1 MIVIDYTDIERGKN
15 TMELQRLLSY
25 TRKAVDDYSMINSGD
40 KIAVGISGGK
50 DSLTLLYA
58 LHGLRRFYP
67 NNFEIEAV
75 TVNAGI
81 EGMDFSPISRL
92 CDELDVNYT
101 VIDTDIY
108 DIVYNIRRESNP
120 CALCAK
126 LRKGAFNKKAA
137 ELGCN
142 KIAYAH
148 HKDDVIETFM
158 MSLLLEGRVHTFSP
172 VTYLE
177 RSGLTLIRPLIYVN
191 EADVIGFRNKY
202 NLPVVKN
209 LCPADG
215 ETRREYAKNL
225 IKSLNKDLPGTHDR
239 IFTAILNGT
248 FDGWDEVLHIS
259 IHAHRQIII
268 VRMYIGDAVI
278 HRHNNI

>member
-1 MIVIDYTDIERGKN
+1 
-15 TMELQRLLSY
+15 MELQRLLSHV
-25 TRKAVDDYSMINSGD
+25 RKAVDEYSMIQQGD
-40 KIAVGISGGK
+40 KIAIGISGGK

-58 LHGLRRFYP
+58 LSALRRFYP
-67 NNFEIEAV
+67 NSFEIEAV
-75 TVNAGI
+75 TVDAGI
-81 EGMDFSPISRL
+81 DGMDFSPVRRL
-92 CDELDVNYT
+92 CNELNVNYT
-101 VIDTDIY
+101 VVNTDIY

-126 LRKGAFNKKAA
+126 LRKGAFNRKAA

-177 RSGLTLIRPLIYVN
+177 HSELTLIRPLIYVN

-225 IKSLNKDLPGTHDR
+225 IKSINKELPGVRQH
-239 IFTAILNGT
+239 IFTAVLNGM
-248 FDGWDEVLHIS
+248 FDGWDKRTV
-259 IHAHRQIII
+259 HR
-268 VRMYIGDAVI
+268 
-278 HRHNNI
+278 